1 MHIRNLKR
9 ALNQELILKKIH
21 KVIKSNQKV
30 WLKSCIDMNIELTKK
45 SKNDF
50 ENFFFKLMNNS
61 VFEKTI
67 ENARKHRDINL
78 VTMQKRRNYQVSE
91 HNYHSTNFFSKS
103 LLAVKMKKV
112 YDQVRLFRF
121 INTRNKK
128 NCNV

>member
-21 KVIKSNQKV
+21 KVIKSNQKA

-78 VTMQKRRNYQVSE
+78 VTTQKRRNYQVSE